1 MNKKEVL
8 LLALSGGHRFSP
20 VQVQKLFFLIDK
32 NVGAQIGGPFFN
44 FSPYDYGPF
53 DKAVYNEL
61 SSLKD
66 TGLIEVYDNSHPSQR
81 CYLLSKAGEVE
92 AEDVLKRQQ
101 PQVVDYILSLS
112 RFVRS
117 LSFKDLVSAIYKAYP
132 DMKINSIF
140 AE

>member
-1 MNKKEVL
+1 MNKKEIL
-8 LLALSGGHRFSP
+8 LLGLKGGYRFSP

-32 NVGAQIGGPFFN
+32 NIAPQIGGPFFN

-61 SSLKD
+61 SLLKED
-66 TGLIEVYDNSHPSQR
+66 GLVEVSGNTNPSQR
-81 CYLLSKAGEVE
+81 YYYLSKAGEE
-92 AEDVLKRQQ
+92 KAGDILKRQQ
-101 PQVVDYILSLS
+101 SQVVDYITALSI
-112 RFVRS
+112 FVRS
-117 LSFKDLVSAIYKAYP
+117 LSFKELVSAIYKAYP